1 MKKLKIAIF
10 VLFVTIVSNN
20 GFGQARIGVKL
31 NEISK
36 EFSEKEYPK
45 RNTGKIDGIGYWFYV
60 KTEIGNLAYYTN
72 NDSICYLT
80 QLIPIND
87 SVFNHLIDVYNEDS
101 KKISKTSWV
110 IYTDGYAYGTL
121 INLIDNPT
129 SLIFQKRG
137 KYFEYTQIKHEK

>member
-1 MKKLKIAIF
+1 MKRIAICF
-10 VLFVTIVSNN
+10 LFVTIVSNN
-20 GFGQARIGVKL
+20 SFGQARIGVKL
-31 NEISK
+31 NEISD

-45 RNTGKIDGIGYWFYV
+45 RNTGKNDGTGYWFYV

-101 KKISKTSWV
+101 KTISNKTWS
-110 IYTDGYAYGTL
+110 IFTDGYAYGTL
-121 INLIDNPT
+121 IKLIDDPN